1 MAVALACNIFLFFA
15 PWQNWGKA
23 SRRTAFCQGRV
34 GQSISKIYIRTCC
47 GLAEL
52 GGCMF
57 HEGKMRDKEEAKK
70 LTEKAHFARLT
81 DLKCF
86 RSCRLTHYTWT
97 WWTDHLTIQ
106 HLPLDI
112 SLKYLS
118 VETSH
123 VSHHQA
129 HELVESL
136 WRSGVETVI
145 LGTGL
150 PGGLWFVGCVLL
162 LSLFEKSTFNF
173 SKKNGRSTLFH
184 TLWLRLIRRF
194 PSSYFHTLDD
204 HFVKE
209 ANFHGSAKLYTGNV
223 NKNLP
228 QLQGAKMSR
237 TRHRTSEK
245 SLEVKTDR
253 DQSHRSQHLRD
264 VEVEECFPP
273 GTKKCDQI
281 WWNIRFAYFYRLYF
295 LLSGLFMPSEYVSQW
310 TLIEVWNQKASK
322 SLLSHFFNIFSRDAA
337 MRPQTG
343 CFGTFWF
350 LDRAEF

>member
-1 MAVALACNIFLFFA
+1 MSHTTRPTSWWSHFEGQELKRWF
-15 PWQNWGKA
+15 WGPG
-23 SRRTAFCQGRV
+23 FQEV
-34 GQSISKIYIRTCC
+34 C
-47 GLAEL
+47 GLLAACYCCL
-52 GGCMF
+52 YLKSQHSIF
-57 HEGKMRDKEEAKK
+57 PKK
-70 LTEKAHFARLT
+70 F
-81 DLKCF
+81 
-86 RSCRLTHYTWT
+86 
-97 WWTDHLTIQ
+97 
-106 HLPLDI
+106 
-112 SLKYLS
+112 
-118 VETSH
+118 
-123 VSHHQA
+123 
-129 HELVESL
+129 
-136 WRSGVETVI
+136 
-145 LGTGL
+145 
-150 PGGLWFVGCVLL
+150 
-162 LSLFEKSTFNF
+162 
-173 SKKNGRSTLFH
+173 GRSTLFH

-209 ANFHGSAKLYTGNV
+209 ANFHGSAQLYTGNV